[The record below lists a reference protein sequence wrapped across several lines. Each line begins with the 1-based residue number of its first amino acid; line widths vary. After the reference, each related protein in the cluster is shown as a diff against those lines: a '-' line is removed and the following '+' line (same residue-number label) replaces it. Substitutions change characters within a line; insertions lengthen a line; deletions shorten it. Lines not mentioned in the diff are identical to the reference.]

1 MAESKLKK
9 IGYELD
15 DINILQAPISDIDHR
30 SECDPMI
37 EICGRKVYPVIVS
50 PMGSVTDEKNYKIWL
65 EHGFLC
71 VVPRTVQ
78 KSENNPNGITFEKRI
93 EISEET
99 FVSFS
104 LEEAKRL
111 IEHPGINN
119 GLIHFIC
126 IDIAHGTMKCLYEV
140 CSKLKSALGG
150 NIVIMTGNVA
160 NPDAY
165 AFYAANKI
173 DYMRAT
179 IGTGSRCV
187 AEGTRI
193 LMADNTEKPIEKVV
207 ARDFVLTRNG
217 PKRVTNIFSK
227 SARRYAVIND
237 KITTTIDHKFY
248 TDSGWVEAC
257 KLSETTSVFN
267 DRMEKES
274 IKSLTIFLSEISK
287 NFYDIEVA
295 DEHEYFAN
303 GFLVHNCTTSCNVGI
318 HFPTATLIDELRMKK
333 EAWEENHD
341 ESTKIIVDGGIQN
354 FDDIQKC
361 IALGAFAVMSGSIFA
376 KAQEACEPIV
386 FLHPDNL
393 NMADA
398 IPADEYFE
406 KLSELRERS
415 NAIENDDNE
424 YWAAYRKLS
433 QRKPYRLY
441 YGMSTKL
448 AQRKTG
454 GSGKRTSEGIAKP
467 VPVEYPIAKWVENMS
482 DYMKSC
488 MSYVGC
494 RTIEEMRENTELI
507 INASGKN
514 SYWK

>member
-1 MAESKLKK
+1 
-9 IGYELD
+9 
-15 DINILQAPISDIDHR
+15 
-30 SECDPMI
+30 
-37 EICGRKVYPVIVS
+37 
-50 PMGSVTDEKNYKIWL
+50 MGSVTDEKNYKIWL

-78 KSENNPNGITFEKRI
+78 KSESNPNGITFEERI
-93 EISEET
+93 KISEET

-104 LEEAKRL
+104 LEEAKHL
-111 IEHPGINN
+111 IEHPGVNN
-119 GLIHFIC
+119 GLVHFIC
-126 IDIAHGTMKCLYEV
+126 IDIAHGTMKCLYGV
-140 CSKLKSALGG
+140 CAKLKSVLGD

-160 NPDAY
+160 NPEAY

-179 IGTGSRCV
+179 IGTGSR
-187 AEGTRI
+187 
-193 LMADNTEKPIEKVV
+193 
-207 ARDFVLTRNG
+207 
-217 PKRVTNIFSK
+217 
-227 SARRYAVIND
+227 
-237 KITTTIDHKFY
+237 
-248 TDSGWVEAC
+248 
-257 KLSETTSVFN
+257 
-267 DRMEKES
+267 
-274 IKSLTIFLSEISK
+274 
-287 NFYDIEVA
+287 
-295 DEHEYFAN
+295 
-303 GFLVHNCTTSCNVGI
+303 CTTSCNVGI

-333 EAWEENHD
+333 ETWEENHD
-341 ESTKIIVDGGIQN
+341 KSTKVIVDGGIQN

-406 KLSELRERS
+406 KLNELRERS

-467 VPVEYPIAKWVENMS
+467 VPVEYPIAKWAENMA

-488 MSYVGC
+488 MSYIDC